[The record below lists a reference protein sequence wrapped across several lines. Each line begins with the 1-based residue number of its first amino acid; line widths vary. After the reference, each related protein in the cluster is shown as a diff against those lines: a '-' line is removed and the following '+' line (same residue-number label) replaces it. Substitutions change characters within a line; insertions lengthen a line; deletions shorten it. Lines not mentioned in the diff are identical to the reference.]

1 MANKIITVKDGDK
14 VIHEF
19 VITEAQLNIAKKL
32 GVGYKEYIV
41 EKTRSGLEEK
51 KSWADVKINLMSG
64 FLKRIQNYLKAKIFH

>member
-1 MANKIITVKDGDK
+1 MNKVVTVKKGNK

-32 GVGYKEYIV
+32 GVGYKEYII
-41 EKTRSGLEEK
+41 EKTRSELEEK

-64 FLKRIQNYLKAKIFH
+64 FLKRIQSYLKAKIFH

>member
-32 GVGYKEYIV
+32 GIGYQEYII
-41 EKTRSGLEEK
+41 EKTRSELKEK
-51 KSWADVKINLMSG
+51 ENETNRCGDPDCGVCV
-64 FLKRIQNYLKAKIFH
+64 